1 MYILLRTNANLVDS
15 PINSAV
21 QDTTDQETLDVC
33 GVDIE
38 LARDE
43 LDVNASVWF
52 DEFDEDLTR
61 NIVLPSQWPL

>member
-1 MYILLRTNANLVDS
+1 MLRTNANLVDS

-61 NIVLPSQWPL
+61 NIVLPSQ